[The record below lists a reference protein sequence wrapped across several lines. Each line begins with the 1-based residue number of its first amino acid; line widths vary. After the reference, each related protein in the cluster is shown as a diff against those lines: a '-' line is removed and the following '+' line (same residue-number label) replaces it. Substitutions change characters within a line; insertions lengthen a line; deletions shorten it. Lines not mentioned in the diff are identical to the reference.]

1 MWRVMLKRKDN
12 MAEIICAFISRH
24 DPANATIHQNTQK
37 KKIPWT
43 SERSEMFTVYQQNK
57 LYPSHTSLG
66 LHVST
71 F

>member
-37 KKIPWT
+37 KK
-43 SERSEMFTVYQQNK
+43 
-57 LYPSHTSLG
+57 SLNIWEIRNVHG
-66 LHVST
+66 LST
-71 F
+71 KQTLSIAH